1 MVRKKIDLNGI
12 KQVLARFLFLLM
24 SGQIVL
30 GLLWILCNHT
40 SGGQFSETERYVE
53 AAAGGALDEYMG
65 VLYPVLIRVAQF
77 ITSPFGGHY
86 EVALYLLQSGVALTC
101 YIGFI
106 RLCGWSDHNRKAV
119 SGGLFLLTIPLC
131 VQWHLAVLPNSLT
144 SSLYVLLLGVV
155 VSVCRRP
162 DETKEGTAERKE
174 GTAARK
180 ISAAGRIG
188 ALWALT
194 ILLMPDYLWFG
205 ALPVLFAAVSMIR
218 TYISETQ
225 EGKGQSGN
233 TGKWAI
239 SKGMNGSAG
248 IVVTFL
254 LAALLA
260 CGINHLA
267 QEPGSGGRIQ
277 KSPGASMVS
286 RLVWP
291 NFGTNYFFWP
301 EEIKE
306 IMTEEDGQVISQY
319 ADNVQLI
326 FGPLVQGAYG
336 RKEADSLYWYM
347 AIRCLND
354 RTKETLQALFED
366 LKAYL
371 CPQWVVKEQLDGA
384 GLSYSGWN
392 YGQMR
397 TGAPMLTK
405 WYVNYGL
412 FVFRVEIAIS
422 ILYGSIKLF
431 CRKRGEKRRRS
442 VTALF
447 LFCIILQA
455 VWYTMS
461 GAGMMDYGN
470 VCVVTI
476 LWYSVIWTV
485 YHKLSGVNTNEK
497 LGGRV

>member
-1 MVRKKIDLNGI
+1 MIKKKLELNGI
-12 KQVLARFLFLLM
+12 KQVLSRFLFLLM
-24 SGQIVL
+24 SAQIVL
-30 GLLWILCNHT
+30 GLLWTLCNLT

-86 EVALYLLQSGVALTC
+86 EVALYLLQSGVALSC

-106 RLCGWSDHNRKAV
+106 RLCGWSGHRRKAV
-119 SGGLFLLTIPLC
+119 TGGLFLLTIPLC

-162 DETKEGTAERKE
+162 EEAKEGV
-174 GTAARK
+174 
-180 ISAAGRIG
+180 AGQLG

-194 ILLMPDYLWFG
+194 ILLMPDYLWLG
-205 ALPVLFAAVSMIR
+205 ALPVLFAAVCMIR
-218 TYISETQ
+218 AHIRQ
-225 EGKGQSGN
+225 AREGKWQSG
-233 TGKWAI
+233 KVIA
-239 SKGMNGSAG
+239 
-248 IVVTFL
+248 VL
-254 LAALLA
+254 LAALLSV
-260 CGINHLA
+260 CINHLA

-277 KSPGASMVS
+277 KSLGASMVS

-326 FGPLVQGAYG
+326 FGPLVEGAYG
-336 RKEADSLYWYM
+336 REEADRLYWYM

-366 LKAYL
+366 LEAYL
-371 CPQWVVKEQLDGA
+371 CPPWVVKEQLDGA

-397 TGAPMLTK
+397 AAAPMLTK

-412 FVFRVEIAIS
+412 FVFRVEIGIS
-422 ILYGSIKLF
+422 VLYGIIKLF

-447 LFCIILQA
+447 LFCFILQA

-476 LWYSVIWTV
+476 LWYSAIWTV

-497 LGGRV
+497 LDERV